1 MKVKPT
7 VVIIMFVKNN
17 VCIFATYVS
26 SVWKCSLSE
35 KQTDIWFQFIICN
48 WVTDLDIWF
57 YIEIY
62 IYKQY
67 WKYLIELSLF
77 FILLLESG
85 DITLSGM
92 VCHTI
97 LKQI

>member
-1 MKVKPT
+1 MMKVKLT

-77 FILLLESG
+77 FILFYF
-85 DITLSGM
+85 
-92 VCHTI
+92 
-97 LKQI
+97 